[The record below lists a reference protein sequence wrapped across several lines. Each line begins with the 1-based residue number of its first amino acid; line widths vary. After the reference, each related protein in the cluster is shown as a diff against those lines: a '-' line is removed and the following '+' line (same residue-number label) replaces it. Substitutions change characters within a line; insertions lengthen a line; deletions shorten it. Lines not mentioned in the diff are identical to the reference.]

1 MRRHFKESIPSSSIT
16 WSEMGNQI
24 IQAKEVYC
32 RTSKQTNKQKL
43 IIFSNSL
50 KIHEEKTKEIT
61 AVKEVWICSDTYY
74 HKTR

>member
-1 MRRHFKESIPSSSIT
+1 
-16 WSEMGNQI
+16 MGKQN

-32 RTSKQTNKQKL
+32 RTSKQTNKQ
-43 IIFSNSL
+43 ITFSNSL